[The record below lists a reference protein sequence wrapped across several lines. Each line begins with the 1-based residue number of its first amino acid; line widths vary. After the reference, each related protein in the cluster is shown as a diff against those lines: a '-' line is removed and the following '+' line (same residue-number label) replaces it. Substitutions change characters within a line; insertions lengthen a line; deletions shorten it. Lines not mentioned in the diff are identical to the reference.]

1 MTVSTSTNSAAGHLS
16 ALDAAVAA
24 SREAHEAAR
33 ALADAVLACQY
44 LPAEVYQ
51 YAPDVKEAA
60 ATLTAATRA
69 LTSAAGY
76 ISTYSTQEHLNT
88 LHQAGVSL
96 KTAIAAAEVVVGALR
111 SAAAWYTAA
120 LPSAQS

>member
-1 MTVSTSTNSAAGHLS
+1 MNSAAEHLS
-16 ALDAAVAA
+16 ALDAAVAT

-33 ALADAVLACQY
+33 ALTDAVLACQY

-51 YAPDVKEAA
+51 YAPDVLEAA
-60 ATLTAATRA
+60 AALTLATRA

-76 ISTYSTQEHLNT
+76 ISTYATQEHLNT
-88 LHQAGVSL
+88 LHQAGVAV
-96 KTAIAAAEVVVGALR
+96 KGATAAADAVVGALR